1 MSDLTTW
8 DLVKSEG
15 YNTLKV
21 NGVFDD
27 ELARRF
33 EKEGLPKLLEEAPAN
48 WIVNCAGL
56 SEMGNHFAKCLIKLQ
71 REAKAHNKQLR
82 MILTN
87 DKVKSFLFKNGLN
100 TALVISPSLREA
112 MVDFGLATKKA
123 IDVNFINPFL
133 TGTIT
138 ALKIQ
143 AGINA
148 TPGKIFKQEDK
159 SAPFSGDISGV
170 IGLVSE
176 AFNGSVVI
184 SFPEKTFLN
193 IISKM
198 LGETYTEITKDI
210 SDGAGELTNIIF
222 GQAKVILNEKG
233 YALKTAIPSVI
244 TGKNHKVMSLSS
256 GPRVIVPFTS
266 DAGDFCVEI
275 CVSE

>member
-1 MSDLTTW
+1 MSDSTTW
-8 DLVKSEG
+8 DLVKSDG
-15 YNTLKV
+15 YNTLKLS
-21 NGVFDD
+21 GAFDD
-27 ELARRF
+27 DYAKQF
-33 EKEGLPKLLEEAPAN
+33 ESDGLPRLLAEAPAN
-48 WIVNCAGL
+48 WVVNCAGL
-56 SEMGNHFAKCLIKLQ
+56 SEIGNHFAKSLIKLQ
-71 REAKAHNKQLR
+71 REMKSHNKQLR

-87 DKVKSFLFKNGLN
+87 EKVKSFLFQNGLN
-100 TALVISPSLREA
+100 SALVISPSLREA
-112 MVDFGLATKKA
+112 MVEFGLATKKA

-133 TGTIT
+133 TGTIM

-143 AGINA
+143 ASINA

-159 SAPFSGDISGV
+159 NAPFLGDISGV

-176 AFNGSVVI
+176 AFSGSVVI

-210 SDGAGELTNIIF
+210 EDGAGELTNIIF

-256 GPRVIVPFTS
+256 GPRVVVPFTS